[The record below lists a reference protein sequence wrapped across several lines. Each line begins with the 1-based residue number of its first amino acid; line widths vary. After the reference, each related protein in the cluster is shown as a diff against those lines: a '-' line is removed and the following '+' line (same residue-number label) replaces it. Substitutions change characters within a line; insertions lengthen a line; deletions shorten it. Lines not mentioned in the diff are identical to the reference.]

1 MSKPCF
7 RCRQTGSMVCEGHCG
22 LCEDQE
28 TGPDGQNIQDGKP
41 SERMMDETD

>member
-28 TGPDGQNIQDGKP
+28 DGPDMSDGKP
-41 SERMMDETD
+41 GERMMDETD